1 MAEGTAQRAPLPG
14 PRQQWSPGQ
23 SQSVWL
29 LHVLDYDHPAAG
41 LGCLP
46 VSERERV
53 FMTAKSE
60 FLFILK

>member
-46 VSERERV
+46 VSEREREY
-53 FMTAKSE
+53 S
-60 FLFILK
+60 